1 MKSPVSSAFVPITKR
16 RFLPA
21 LRSSLSEFLPTLDCD
36 SWQKWMRRF
45 DEVQGLVRLPRFEL
59 TCDTHLRTALE
70 ALGMG
75 IAFDP
80 RRARFDT
87 IHPPPPEIHV
97 SDVLHRAFVQ
107 VNEAGTE
114 AAALTGLIACFSSEQ
129 IQKPPP
135 HIPHGR
141 RPPLLL
147 RHH

>member
-1 MKSPVSSAFVPITKR
+1 MAKMDAQVRRGSGIGASPAIRTY
-16 RFLPA
+16 
-21 LRSSLSEFLPTLDCD
+21 LRHAS
-36 SWQKWMRRF
+36 
-45 DEVQGLVRLPRFEL
+45 
-59 TCDTHLRTALE
+59 RTALE
-70 ALGMG
+70 ARGMG

-129 IQKPPP
+129 IQKPP
-135 HIPHGR
+135 R
-141 RPPLLL
+141 TFRMVVDRPFFFAITENRTRSILFMGSVEQP
-147 RHH
+147 